1 MITDEFGAG
10 MGPILL
16 DEVDCVG
23 SELNLTECQHLGVNV
38 HNCAHTEDAAVI
50 CSGEPFWSNVVYKHN
65 TRNLTH
71 TCHLRLG
78 SNLYALVILLLK
90 FLHGASNLVAIE
102 ECMCKRAAARRV

>member
-23 SELNLTECQHLGVNV
+23 SELNLTECRHLGVNV

-71 TCHLRLG
+71 TRSLLLGHHLPMF
-78 SNLYALVILLLK
+78 SVHITICILLTIK
-90 FLHGASNLVAIE
+90 VCAHSH
-102 ECMCKRAAARRV
+102 